1 MHDRDIQA
9 DETQDVYLNYPV
21 HRSLSLNYGNGST
34 YRPTLEEEVLE
45 EDETTSD
52 SDRIPAFHGYSGSG
66 NASAEYVYVGTS
78 LCVSLAI
85 CL

>member
-1 MHDRDIQA
+1 MHDRYVRP

-21 HRSLSLNYGNGST
+21 HRSLALNYGNGST
-34 YRPTLEEEVLE
+34 YHPTLEEEVLE
-45 EDETTSD
+45 EDETTGD
-52 SDRIPAFHGYSGSG
+52 SDRVPAFHGYSGSG

-78 LCVSLAI
+78 LYVSLEI